1 MFMFCGSRLL
11 TLINFVWNVFQI
23 ITNMKNGQNV
33 EVMSREFVTEAVG
46 MEKVHVSRWL
56 IVMYN

>member
-1 MFMFCGSRLL
+1 MFCGSRLL
-11 TLINFVWNVFQI
+11 TLINLVWNVFHT
-23 ITNMKNGQNV
+23 ITNMTNGQNI
-33 EVMSREFVTEAVG
+33 EVISREFVTETVG